1 MKQVQIKMSKLRL
14 INRSSRLMI
23 ECDTR
28 HRFSSSYCNRCL
40 SSRWN
45 RLRLQHP
52 LYDTLSSS
60 SLLFSSSS
68 SSSSFPYYA
77 DNCVGILSRST
88 RRNHYIFIRYLSIE
102 KDNNKIR
109 KVDDD
114 DDDADNGAH
123 KIIKDRDIHG
133 ILDIGSDSNS
143 NNSNSSNIT
152 SNSSSTDRH
161 HDSIDIGSSNISNS
175 RFDDGCQQILP
186 MVESFPKL
194 SSNDKVV
201 AVSTPSLPESSSSLV
216 SPQETPVSSSS
227 SSLLSSPSIT
237 TEATA
242 TSTEPVVEIPI
253 INPKNVTTIG
263 STIHYA
269 EQKYEDFEANLMK
282 SINESNQRRFR
293 FLLIGTLLTI
303 IWISTVFGARIRK
316 MLTEETAGLAKET
329 LENESLK
336 IQTQVMMM
344 VIMIIM
350 MVVMMMM
357 MMLIDDDM

>member
-1 MKQVQIKMSKLRL
+1 M
-14 INRSSRLMI
+14 
-23 ECDTR
+23 
-28 HRFSSSYCNRCL
+28 
-40 SSRWN
+40 
-45 RLRLQHP
+45 
-52 LYDTLSSS
+52 
-60 SLLFSSSS
+60 
-68 SSSSFPYYA
+68 
-77 DNCVGILSRST
+77 
-88 RRNHYIFIRYLSIE
+88 E
-102 KDNNKIR
+102 KDNNKIN

-114 DDDADNGAH
+114 DAVNGAH

-133 ILDIGSDSNS
+133 IGSDS
-143 NNSNSSNIT
+143 NSNSSNIT
-152 SNSSSTDRH
+152 SDYSNITSNSSSANSH
-161 HDSIDIGSSNISNS
+161 HDSIDIGSNNISNI
-175 RFDDGCQQILP
+175 RFDDGCQPIQQPI
-186 MVESFPKL
+186 VEFFPKL
-194 SSNDKVV
+194 PSNDEVV
-201 AVSTPSLPESSSSLV
+201 AVSTPLSESSSSL

-227 SSLLSSPSIT
+227 SSSSSSSPSIT
-237 TEATA
+237 TKATA
-242 TSTEPVVEIPI
+242 ASSTDPVVEIPL

-344 VIMIIM
+344 
-350 MVVMMMM
+350 MMMM
-357 MMLIDDDM
+357 ICRHRW